1 VKKRADVTGRRPV
14 EFFYSIG
21 SRYSYLSATQLGR
34 LTAETEC
41 VVEWLPINS
50 VRLLAE
56 RGYSPFEHADT
67 LRGQYEPAYR
77 ERDARRWSELY
88 NVPFKEPRGRI
99 ELEPEL
105 WALAATA
112 GKRLGRG
119 AELSLALF
127 DALFGGAVERL
138 DAAECVRRAEGIG
151 LAKSRFEHELRAPET
166 RAALE
171 QTMRRAHQSGVFG
184 VPTFALGDEQ
194 YWGNDRLPLLRHALA
209 KLAG

>member
-1 VKKRADVTGRRPV
+1 MSRDVAGAGCV

-34 LTAETEC
+34 LTAETGC
-41 VVEWLPINS
+41 LVEWLPINS

-67 LRGQYEPAYR
+67 LRGQYEADYR

-88 NVPFKEPRGRI
+88 RVPFNEPRGRI

-138 DAAECVRRAEGIG
+138 DTAECVRQAERVG
-151 LAKSRFEHELRAPET
+151 LSGARFEHELRSAET

-171 QTMRRAHQSGVFG
+171 RTMRRAHQSGVFG
-184 VPTFALGDEQ
+184 VPTFALGGEQ